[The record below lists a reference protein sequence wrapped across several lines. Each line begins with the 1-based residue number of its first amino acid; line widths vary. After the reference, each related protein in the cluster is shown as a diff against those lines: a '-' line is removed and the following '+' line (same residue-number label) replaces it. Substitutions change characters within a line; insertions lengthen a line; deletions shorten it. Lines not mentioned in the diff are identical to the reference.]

1 MSDRWL
7 NLAVRAQHYL
17 VEDAQRVHAERI
29 DALQTADARLR
40 ASEQAVGALHMS
52 WCAQRAEAPAD
63 VHRDALFLRFQ
74 AHLELELVASREQ
87 QTEARQQLDDSL
99 DRLQSRFAKRV
110 ALDRYAIRRE
120 QQRQTL
126 ARRLELR
133 EQTEVWLLG
142 RAKGAQGCK

>member
-7 NLAVRAQHYL
+7 DLAVRAQHYL

-29 DALQTADARLR
+29 DALQTADTRLR
-40 ASEQAVGALHMS
+40 TSEHAVGTLNLS

-63 VHRDALFLRFQ
+63 VHRDALFLRYQ
-74 AHLELELVASREQ
+74 AHLELELVVSRQQQTQAEQ
-87 QTEARQQLDDSL
+87 QVDDSL
-99 DRLQSRFAKRV
+99 DRLQSLFAKRV
-110 ALDRYAIRRE
+110 ALDRYASRRD

-126 ARRLELR
+126 ARRLELK

-142 RAKGAQGCK
+142 RAKGVQGC